1 MPSENRWMISLY
13 ETMKSAFG
21 DSSRSVPRGSIG
33 GRLATGTARA
43 LTRKCRWSLTASKV
57 RKTSITKKSKMELL
71 RMIRYSFEWV
81 VLLRA
86 NDFFFLKREHEIRP
100 LVDRN
105 SHHRRRE
112 TVFFL
117 LFFFL
122 DMAAVV
128 FCSGSLP
135 GSITTRN
142 RALNVKDRPT
152 RVVDRWRH
160 QTQLNWISV
169 YTLKSFTGY
178 LLPTKFDHGLL
189 GFNGTTR
196 AYRISII
203 ISIVF
208 PIWVGICQFNRSLPG
223 YFFLGY
229 TGVQWFWFSFTGD
242 YEKARWKQW
251 SGWLFKHRLVAAGTT
266 FKRPPPIGQHESH
279 ISPCIPPA
287 GVRVFRYALT
297 GFFSDIGVSLT
308 ISQWPVMT
316 ARSTFDSWRC
326 PWPLSNHFDGGY
338 TSGLVFPKVEKII
351 RSGGSRSCR
360 VE

>member
-1 MPSENRWMISLY
+1 MKFDGVQGPKNFHNEKIENGTITNDSILLRVSGS
-13 ETMKSAFG
+13 SACEWLFF
-21 DSSRSVPRGSIG
+21 PE
-33 GRLATGTARA
+33 TGTWDSPVG
-43 LTRKCRWSLTASKV
+43 WSKFAPP
-57 RKTSITKKSKMELL
+57 TS
-71 RMIRYSFEWV
+71 
-81 VLLRA
+81 
-86 NDFFFLKREHEIRP
+86 
-100 LVDRN
+100 RN
-105 SHHRRRE
+105 G
-112 TVFFL
+112 FFL

-189 GFNGTTR
+189 GFTGTTR